1 MPEMERETLTIPAGH
16 RSPVVALFVAQLDD
30 QARLLLRDTRALR
43 PADLAWQPARGMNT
57 IGMLLAHIAIVEV
70 FWIQVAGL
78 APRNDMTGVLGIH
91 EDDDG
96 MPLASGGRPPAL
108 LRGRDIAF
116 YADLLSRAR
125 AHTRRAVAELTDAD
139 LDREVTRQRRDG
151 THESFDLRWI
161 LYHLLEHFAGHY
173 GQILLLAHQ
182 RRDRMRAGS
191 AGGSSP
197 ARSASTSRVS
207 RRSRPRSKS
216 RGATS
221 RLRTR

>member
-1 MPEMERETLTIPAGH
+1 MPEIERETLTIPAGH

-30 QARLLLRDTRALR
+30 QTRLLLRDARALR
-43 PADLAWQPARGMNT
+43 PADLVWQPARRMNT

-78 APRNDMTGVLGIH
+78 APRNDVTGVLGIH

-96 MPLASGGRPPAL
+96 MPQAPGGRPPAV
-108 LRGRDIAF
+108 LRGRDLAF
-116 YADLLSRAR
+116 YAGLLQRAR

-139 LDREVTRQRRDG
+139 LDREVTRQRRNG
-151 THESFDLRWI
+151 TQETFDLRWM

-182 RRDRMRAGS
+182 RRDRARAAS
-191 AGGSSP
+191 PSGSSP
-197 ARSASTSRVS
+197 ARSASASRVS
-207 RRSRPRSKS
+207 KRSRPRSKS
-216 RGATS
+216 RGATR

>member
-1 MPEMERETLTIPAGH
+1 MAEPERETLTIPAGQ
-16 RSPVVALFVAQLDD
+16 RSPVVALFMAQLDD
-30 QARLLLRDTRALR
+30 QTRLLLRDTRALR

-78 APRNDMTGVLGIH
+78 APRNDMRSVLGIH

-96 MPLASGGRPPAL
+96 MPQAAGGRPPAV
-108 LRGRDIAF
+108 LRGRDIDF
-116 YADLLSRAR
+116 YADLLARAR
-125 AHTRRAVAELTDAD
+125 AHTRRAVADLTDAD
-139 LDREVTRQRRDG
+139 LDREITRQRRNG
-151 THESFDLRWI
+151 TQETFDLRWM

-182 RRDRMRAGS
+182 RRDRPRPAS
-191 AGGSSP
+191 PSGSSP
-197 ARSASTSRVS
+197 ARSASTSKAS

-216 RGATS
+216 RGTTR
-221 RLRTR
+221 RLKTR